1 MPAVGFETWF
11 PKTSPTVFVVK
22 NIAPEGKRIKIFN
35 FPINNGEERDLMSI
49 NFVSEADIR
58 HSLLKGELLTKL
70 RSREAI
76 VTACNIDLLQFDD
89 VHKAFLRSVG
99 VVNGLEAGGGSGPS
113 ILSFAFKQGISL
125 IGDIDG
131 ANRTFR
137 TPEVFINSTYGNNKF
152 SILVRHNGRVL
163 AENSDYFVAEGGGA
177 GTGFNT
183 IILTFSPGINSIIL
197 ADYVVTV

>member
-76 VTACNIDLLQFDD
+76 VTASNIDLLQFDD
-89 VHKAFLRSVG
+89 VHKAFLKSVG
-99 VVNGLEAGGGSGPS
+99 VVDGLEATGGGPS
-113 ILSFAFKQGISL
+113 ILSFAFKQGVSL
-125 IGDIDG
+125 IGAVDG
-131 ANRTFR
+131 SNRTFT
-137 TPEVFINSTYGNNKF
+137 TPQVFINSTYGNNKF

-163 AENSDYFVAEGGGA
+163 AEGSDYFVAEGGGV

-183 IILTFSPGINSIIL
+183 IILTFSPGTNSIIL
-197 ADYVVTV
+197 ADYVVAV